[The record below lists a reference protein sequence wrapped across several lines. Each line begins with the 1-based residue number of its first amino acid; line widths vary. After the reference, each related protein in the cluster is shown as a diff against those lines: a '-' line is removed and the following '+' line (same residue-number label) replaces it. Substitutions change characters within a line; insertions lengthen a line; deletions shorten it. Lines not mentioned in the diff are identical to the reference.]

1 MPTTPRRVPSLDA
14 LSNRV
19 EALERSE
26 ILYKMTVVAL
36 EKADSSTATAVE
48 RLANTPSA
56 KPSSAPSSQHWRP
69 RMKQPSSAAVVGYA
83 VLGIICQCLKL
94 ALALFMLGYT
104 GYVIWR
110 TWPLA
115 AWWLN

>member
-48 RLANTPSA
+48 RLASTINDPEA
-56 KPSSAPSSQHWRP
+56 GLIVQ
-69 RMKQPSSAAVVGYA
+69 
-83 VLGIICQCLKL
+83 LKL
-94 ALALFMLGYT
+94 FRLEVAADRQAFRSWVRGATAVIGAVIAIFTIAAPWIRLAVESALRIPPSG
-104 GYVIWR
+104 
-110 TWPLA
+110 P
-115 AWWLN
+115 